1 VRLPRDAP
9 RGKGRKT
16 PEGIWILEEEKKTST
31 RNKRSEEERNI
42 ATIFSFFLWL

>member
-16 PEGIWILEEEKKTST
+16 PEGIWTLEEEEKKKKKKKTAT
-31 RNKRSEEERNI
+31 RNKRSEEE
-42 ATIFSFFLWL
+42 

>member
-16 PEGIWILEEEKKTST
+16 PEGIWTLEEEKKKKK
-31 RNKRSEEERNI
+31 KRREEDDDEEQ
-42 ATIFSFFLWL
+42 AK